1 MTESAQEKEQS
12 NMDNHVDEITQSP
25 NDNLIACNTQDGGI
39 TVLWKGHVSFFNSIN
54 SEILGFHRIMGIGLV
69 SYQKV

>member
-25 NDNLIACNTQDGGI
+25 NDNLIACNK
-39 TVLWKGHVSFFNSIN
+39 TVA
-54 SEILGFHRIMGIGLV
+54 
-69 SYQKV
+69 